1 MQAYTQC
8 VSVCERFRFWWAGCS
23 YGRRL
28 DEEYKSK
35 RKEIQEKLIK
45 FATRIPL
52 FMYLTD
58 YREEKL
64 TDVITQLEPGLF
76 KRVTGLT
83 VRDFELLTSLGLFNA
98 SHMDDAVWKFRRYE
112 DPSLEYAGVNRHK
125 GERVGL
131 YSTVVDAEDYV
142 REPSSDNV
150 FYNDQ

>member
-1 MQAYTQC
+1 
-8 VSVCERFRFWWAGCS
+8 
-23 YGRRL
+23 
-28 DEEYKSK
+28 
-35 RKEIQEKLIK
+35 
-45 FATRIPL
+45 
-52 FMYLTD
+52 MYLTD